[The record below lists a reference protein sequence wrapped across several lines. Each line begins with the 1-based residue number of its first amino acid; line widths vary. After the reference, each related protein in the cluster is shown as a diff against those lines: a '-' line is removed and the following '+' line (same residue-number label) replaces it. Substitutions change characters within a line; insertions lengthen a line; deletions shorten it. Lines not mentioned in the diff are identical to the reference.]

1 MESASTRYAL
11 ALLVLAKEESILQEI
26 LDEVEQ
32 IKAILINNKDFLSLI
47 KDYSLSKDEKKDAI
61 NVCFENKIHP
71 YLLNLFYVLIDN
83 NRINIVIDIYDE
95 FIKLAMKELNITQG
109 TIYTTIN
116 LTDQQIKAIETKL
129 TKKLNTQVRL
139 TNVIDPSIKGGL
151 KIQVGDLIIDDSVEH
166 RLNDLKDSIN
176 IKKGEVNYG
185 N

>member
-11 ALLVLAKEESILQEI
+11 ALLTLAKEESILQEI

-83 NRINIVIDIYDE
+83 NRINIVIDIYDRKRPE
-95 FIKLAMKELNITQG
+95 I
-109 TIYTTIN
+109 
-116 LTDQQIKAIETKL
+116 
-129 TKKLNTQVRL
+129 R
-139 TNVIDPSIKGGL
+139 
-151 KIQVGDLIIDDSVEH
+151 
-166 RLNDLKDSIN
+166 
-176 IKKGEVNYG
+176 
-185 N
+185 